1 MLMWFG
7 GTLRLRCE
15 DCGSTPEK
23 ANWAPGAGAQ
33 FVCGGA
39 TLRGEGEWPR
49 WTRPPGGWRCAP
61 WFSSENRLRGQST
74 WRQLHGLKPRLAY
87 SRLATVICS
96 ALLALW
102 GYLANCWPFTERQ
115 VARLNC
121 RPP

>member
-1 MLMWFG
+1 MWFG

-15 DCGSTPEK
+15 DCGSTLKRRTGLPAQEPSSYVGGHSPGGGGV
-23 ANWAPGAGAQ
+23 APVGAA
-33 FVCGGA
+33 A
-39 TLRGEGEWPR
+39 
-49 WTRPPGGWRCAP
+49 GGWRCAP